1 MVTTG
6 PILITLRRKFKTT
19 KMRSI
24 WSGAIS
30 FGLVNIPVK
39 LGSAIEAG
47 NELDFDMLSKKDLAP
62 IRYARIDTK
71 TEKEVAWKDIVKGF
85 QYAKGKY
92 VVVTDEDF
100 AKASPEKSKSIDIVQ
115 FVKEEE
121 IDPIYYEKP
130 YYLTPDKGAGKS
142 FQLLMKALEETK
154 SVGLAEFMLRNRM
167 HICAL
172 KVRDG
177 ALLLNQMRYH
187 EEIRE
192 APEVESKGQKISP
205 KELQL
210 AVKLIEQL
218 TDEFNPEAF
227 KDTYVNELK
236 KVIKAKAAGKDIHIA
251 EPKKATATVKDLMEV
266 LKQSLDTKK
275 KRA

>member
-1 MVTTG
+1 
-6 PILITLRRKFKTT
+6 
-19 KMRSI
+19 MRSI

-39 LGSAIEAG
+39 LNSAVESSEG
-47 NELDFDMLSKKDLAP
+47 LDFDMLSKKDMAP

-71 TEKEVAWKDIVKGF
+71 TGKEVPWKEIVKGF

-100 AKASPEKSKSIDIVQ
+100 AKASPEKSKTIDIIQ

-121 IDPIYYEKP
+121 IDPIFYEKP
-130 YYLTPDKGAGKS
+130 YYLIPDKGADKS
-142 FQLLMKALEETK
+142 YHLLIKALEETK
-154 SVGLAEFMLRNRM
+154 TIGLAEFMLRNRM

-172 KVRDG
+172 KSYNGV
-177 ALLLNQMRYH
+177 LLLNQMRYQ
-187 EEIRE
+187 EDIRDVPEIE
-192 APEVESKGQKISP
+192 KSKARVSP
-205 KELQL
+205 KEIQL
-210 AVKLIEQL
+210 ATKLINQL
-218 TDEFNPEAF
+218 TEEFNPAAF

-236 KVIKAKAAGKDIHIA
+236 KVIKAKAAGKEIHIA
-251 EPKKATATVKDLMEV
+251 QPKRATATVKDLMEV
-266 LKQSLDTKK
+266 LKQSLDAGSTKK

>member
-1 MVTTG
+1 
-6 PILITLRRKFKTT
+6 
-19 KMRSI
+19 MRSI

-39 LGSAIEAG
+39 LNSAVDSGEA
-47 NELDFDMLSKKDLAP
+47 LDFDMLSKKELAP

-71 TEKEVAWKDIVKGF
+71 TDKEVTWKDIVKGY

-100 AKASPEKSKSIDIVQ
+100 AKASPEKSKTIDIIQ
-115 FVKEEE
+115 FVKEDE
-121 IDPIYYEKP
+121 IDPILYEKP
-130 YYLTPDKGAGKS
+130 YYVIPDKGAAKS
-142 FQLLMKALEETK
+142 YGLLIKALEETK
-154 SVGLAEFMLRNRM
+154 TVGLAEFMLRNRV
-167 HICAL
+167 HVCAV
-172 KVRDG
+172 KAYNG
-177 ALLLNQMRYH
+177 ILLLNQMRYH

-192 APEVESKGQKISP
+192 IPEVEKPKNEKITP

-210 AVKLIEQL
+210 ATKLIQQL
-218 TDEFNPEAF
+218 TEKFDPEAF
-227 KDTYVNELK
+227 KDTYVAELK

-266 LKQSLDTKK
+266 LKQSLDAGASGKR

>member
-1 MVTTG
+1 
-6 PILITLRRKFKTT
+6 
-19 KMRSI
+19 MRSI

-39 LGSAIEAG
+39 LSSAVDSGEG
-47 NELDFDMLSKKDLAP
+47 LDFDMLSKKDMAP

-71 TEKEVAWKDIVKGF
+71 TGKEVPWKEIVKGF
-85 QYAKGKY
+85 EYTKAKY

-100 AKASPEKSKSIDIVQ
+100 KKASPEKSNSIDIIQ

-130 YYLTPDKGAGKS
+130 YYLVPDKGADKS
-142 FQLLMKALEETK
+142 YHLLMKALEETGT
-154 SVGLAEFMLRNRM
+154 VGLAEFMLRNRV

-172 KVRDG
+172 KVYNG
-177 ALLLNQMRYH
+177 VLLLNQMRYK

-192 APEVESKGQKISP
+192 VPEVEHGKGERLSA
-205 KELQL
+205 KEVQL
-210 AVKLIEQL
+210 ATKLIQQL
-218 TDEFNPEAF
+218 TDKFKPEAF
-227 KDTYVNELK
+227 KDTYVSELK
-236 KVIKAKAAGKDIHIA
+236 KLIKAKAAGKDIHVA
-251 EPKKATATVKDLMEV
+251 EPKRATATVKDLMEV
-266 LKQSLDTKK
+266 LKQSLDSTSGKK